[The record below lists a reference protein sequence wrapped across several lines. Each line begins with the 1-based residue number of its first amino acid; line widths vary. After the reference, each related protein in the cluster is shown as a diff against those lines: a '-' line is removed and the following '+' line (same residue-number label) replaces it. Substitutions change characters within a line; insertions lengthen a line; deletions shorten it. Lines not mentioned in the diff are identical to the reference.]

1 VVLTKLDGSAKGGIV
16 FAIETE
22 LDIPV
27 KLVGL
32 GETVAD
38 LAPFEPQEFVNALFD
53 D

>member
-1 VVLTKLDGSAKGGIV
+1 M

-22 LDIPV
+22 LGIPI

-38 LAPFEPQEFVNALFD
+38 LAPFHPEEFVDALFD
-53 D
+53 E